1 MENYTK
7 TTTAWTPS
15 FGMPA
20 AGHRCATDVCV
31 LGVDAADALQGTA
44 VSIERVKGVFPGL
57 PAWSPPTS

>member
-7 TTTAWTPS
+7 TMTAWTPS

-20 AGHRCATDVCV
+20 AGHRCATDVRL
-31 LGVDAADALQGTA
+31 LGAAAALQGTA

-57 PAWSPPTS
+57 PAWSQST